1 MDNIDELIRELEQRN
16 RKELRWVSPEDLHIS
31 CVDVPDELC
40 RRAAAGIRQL
50 RQQNAELVEAL
61 IDMRNHINARDW
73 DEDVSDET
81 KATFAKATGDYQT
94 ALNESALDENGM
106 SIRERAEANVFDDML
121 NKMHDED
128 VRRLEAEN
136 EELRKENERLRQRV
150 EVLEGHLNGALNI
163 VENFAHCDTTD
174 ARKALEGK

>member
-1 MDNIDELIRELEQRN
+1 MTDIVER
-16 RKELRWVSPEDLHIS
+16 
-31 CVDVPDELC
+31 
-40 RRAAAGIRQL
+40 L

-136 EELRKENERLRQRV
+136 EELRKENERLRKALHHCV
-150 EVLEGHLNGALNI
+150 EALVEFEKDSNLPIEQFQHNVVFELKGYLLGALDN
-163 VENFAHCDTTD
+163 
-174 ARKALEGK
+174 ARLATGGE